1 MKSIHSEGG
10 GRDSKEFLHSFLL
23 VINILNKALFQTVE
37 KIRFQRVCSCIQCRQ
52 EEGGKRQKQG
62 GQSCKTNHKC
72 GEIVENQST
81 AKKCGVKFLENCL
94 NPAHTGCFFTG
105 PPLKS

>member
-1 MKSIHSEGG
+1 M
-10 GRDSKEFLHSFLL
+10 
-23 VINILNKALFQTVE
+23 INTLNKASFYILVKLWRKLGFKE
-37 KIRFQRVCSCIQCRQ
+37 FAAAFSA
-52 EEGGKRQKQG
+52 GKRKEEKGRKQG

>member
-52 EEGGKRQKQG
+52 EEGGKRQKAGRTELQ
-62 GQSCKTNHKC
+62 K
-72 GEIVENQST
+72 EPEMW
-81 AKKCGVKFLENCL
+81 
-94 NPAHTGCFFTG
+94 
-105 PPLKS
+105 